1 MSSETFSFQ
10 ASQQGYFV
18 YADLFITEFAA
29 EISQLMSLI
38 INTFYSNK
46 EVFLRELVSNASDA
60 LDKIRYEALTDPSKL
75 DSEKELYIR
84 ITPDRENNVLII
96 RDTGI
101 GMTKADLVNNLG
113 TIAKSGTKAFME
125 ALSTGAD
132 ISMIGQFGV
141 GFYSAYL
148 VAERVQVISKH
159 NDDEQYIWESAAGGS
174 FTITRDTVNPSLGR
188 GTEMRLFMK
197 EDQLEYL
204 EEKKI
209 KEIIKKHSEFIGYP
223 IQLAVEKETEKEV
236 EDDEEEE
243 IKDDGAKIEEIED
256 EEEKKD
262 KKKKTIKEKTIENE
276 ELNKTKPL
284 WTRNPEDINN
294 EEYAAFYKSLTN
306 DWGDHMAVKHF
317 AIEGQLEFRA
327 ILFVPGRAPFDM
339 FEQKKKRNNIKLYV
353 RRVFIMDDCEDLIP
367 EWLNFI
373 KGIVDSEDLPLN
385 ISREMLQQ
393 NKILK
398 VIRKN
403 LVKKCLEMFA
413 EIAEDKENFTK
424 FYEAFS
430 KNIKLGVH
438 EDAQNRSKLADLLRY
453 HSTKSSDEMTS
464 FKDYVTRMPEKQKNI
479 YYITGESR
487 VAVENS
493 PFIEVLKKKGFE
505 VLFMV
510 DPIDEYAVTQLKEYD
525 GKKLISVTK
534 EGLEL
539 EEDDDEKAAR
549 EAEEK
554 SYEGLCAQIKEI
566 LGDKVEK
573 VLISNRISESPCV
586 LVTGAFGWS
595 SNMERIMK
603 AQALRDSSM
612 SSYMASKKSLELNP
626 NNSIIKTLKAKVEAD
641 KNDKTVKDLTLLMYD
656 VALVVSGF
664 SIEKTDTFA
673 DRIHRMIKLGL
684 AIDDDEEE
692 TASDM
697 PALEAEDV
705 VEGGEMEEVD

>member
-1 MSSETFSFQ
+1 
-10 ASQQGYFV
+10 
-18 YADLFITEFAA
+18 
-29 EISQLMSLI
+29 
-38 INTFYSNK
+38 
-46 EVFLRELVSNASDA
+46 
-60 LDKIRYEALTDPSKL
+60 
-75 DSEKELYIR
+75 
-84 ITPDRENNVLII
+84 
-96 RDTGI
+96 
-101 GMTKADLVNNLG
+101 
-113 TIAKSGTKAFME
+113 
-125 ALSTGAD
+125 
-132 ISMIGQFGV
+132 
-141 GFYSAYL
+141 
-148 VAERVQVISKH
+148 
-159 NDDEQYIWESAAGGS
+159 
-174 FTITRDTVNPSLGR
+174 
-188 GTEMRLFMK
+188 
-197 EDQLEYL
+197 
-204 EEKKI
+204 
-209 KEIIKKHSEFIGYP
+209 
-223 IQLAVEKETEKEV
+223 
-236 EDDEEEE
+236 
-243 IKDDGAKIEEIED
+243 
-256 EEEKKD
+256 
-262 KKKKTIKEKTIENE
+262 
-276 ELNKTKPL
+276 
-284 WTRNPEDINN
+284 
-294 EEYAAFYKSLTN
+294 
-306 DWGDHMAVKHF
+306 
-317 AIEGQLEFRA
+317 
-327 ILFVPGRAPFDM
+327 
-339 FEQKKKRNNIKLYV
+339 
-353 RRVFIMDDCEDLIP
+353 MDDCKDLIP

-385 ISREMLQQ
+385 ISRETLQQ

-487 VAVENS
+487 TAVENS

-525 GKKLISVTK
+525 GKKLVSVTK

-539 EEDDDEKAAR
+539 EEDEDEKATR

-573 VLISNRISESPCV
+573 VLVSNRINESPCV

-684 AIDDDEEE
+684 SIDEDEEE
-692 TASDM
+692 TSSDM

-705 VEGGEMEEVD
+705 VEASEMEEVD